1 MTTHL
6 NRFWH
11 NLRGVAM
18 IEFVLLLPLMLLIW
32 GGIVEFANIHFA
44 GRKVALATQSIADL
58 IAQERSVTIAELT
71 NLVDAGNAIMF
82 PYPTDT
88 MGYRMQSIAVDDD
101 GNIEPDPTSW
111 SFSSG
116 QAQPGAAP
124 IPAQAESLLT
134 TNDSTIYV
142 RVTYTYEPVS
152 VFGALPG
159 LSELIS
165 SITFTEEAF
174 AKPRQINKI
183 PLE

>member
-1 MTTHL
+1 
-6 NRFWH
+6 
-11 NLRGVAM
+11 M

-32 GGIVEFANIHFA
+32 GGIVEFSNIHFA

>member
-1 MTTHL
+1 
-6 NRFWH
+6 
-11 NLRGVAM
+11 M

-32 GGIVEFANIHFA
+32 GGIVEIANVHFA

-58 IAQERSVTIAELT
+58 IAQERAITIEELT

-101 GNIEPDPTSW
+101 GNIDSLPTTW
-111 SFSSG
+111 LFSSG
-116 QAQPGAAP
+116 QAQPGAAA
-124 IPAQAESLLT
+124 IPAQAETLLT

-142 RVTYTYEPVS
+142 SVIYTYEPVS

-159 LSELIS
+159 LNELIS
-165 SITFTEEAF
+165 NITFTEEAF

>member
-1 MTTHL
+1 
-6 NRFWH
+6 
-11 NLRGVAM
+11 M

-183 PLE
+183 SLE

>member
-1 MTTHL
+1 
-6 NRFWH
+6 
-11 NLRGVAM
+11 M

-142 RVTYTYEPVS
+142 RVIYTYEPVS

-174 AKPRQINKI
+174 AKPRHIKKI

>member
-1 MTTHL
+1 
-6 NRFWH
+6 
-11 NLRGVAM
+11 M

-32 GGIVEFANIHFA
+32 GGMVEFANVHFA

-58 IAQERSVTIAELT
+58 IAQERAITIEELT

-101 GNIEPDPTSW
+101 GKITGLPTTW
-111 SFSSG
+111 LFSAG
-116 QAQPGAAP
+116 QAQPGAAA
-124 IPAQAESLLT
+124 IPAQAETLLT

-142 RVTYTYEPVS
+142 SVTYTYEPVS

-159 LSELIS
+159 LNELIS
-165 SITFTEEAF
+165 NITFTEEAF

>member
-1 MTTHL
+1 
-6 NRFWH
+6 
-11 NLRGVAM
+11 M

-32 GGIVEFANIHFA
+32 GGMVEFAYVHFA

-58 IAQERSVTIAELT
+58 IAQERAITIEELT

-101 GNIEPDPTSW
+101 GKITGLPTTW
-111 SFSSG
+111 LFSAG

-124 IPAQAESLLT
+124 IPAQAEPLLT

-142 RVTYTYEPVS
+142 SVTYTYEPVS

-159 LSELIS
+159 LNELIS
-165 SITFTEEAF
+165 NITFTEEAF

>member
-1 MTTHL
+1 
-6 NRFWH
+6 
-11 NLRGVAM
+11 M

-32 GGIVEFANIHFA
+32 GGIVEFSNIHFA

-58 IAQERSVTIAELT
+58 IAQERAITIEELT

-101 GNIEPDPTSW
+101 GNIDSLPTTW
-111 SFSSG
+111 LFSSG
-116 QAQPGAAP
+116 QAQPGAAA
-124 IPAQAESLLT
+124 IPAQAETLLT
-134 TNDSTIYV
+134 TNEITIYV
-142 RVTYTYEPVS
+142 SVIYTYEPVS

-159 LSELIS
+159 LNELLGN
-165 SITFTEEAF
+165 ITFTEEAF

>member
-1 MTTHL
+1 
-6 NRFWH
+6 
-11 NLRGVAM
+11 
-18 IEFVLLLPLMLLIW
+18 
-32 GGIVEFANIHFA
+32 
-44 GRKVALATQSIADL
+44 
-58 IAQERSVTIAELT
+58 
-71 NLVDAGNAIMF
+71 
-82 PYPTDT
+82 
-88 MGYRMQSIAVDDD
+88 MQSIAVDDD

-142 RVTYTYEPVS
+142 SVIYTYEPVS

>member
-1 MTTHL
+1 
-6 NRFWH
+6 
-11 NLRGVAM
+11 M

-101 GNIEPDPTSW
+101 GNIEPDPTAW

>member
-1 MTTHL
+1 
-6 NRFWH
+6 
-11 NLRGVAM
+11 M

>member
-1 MTTHL
+1 
-6 NRFWH
+6 
-11 NLRGVAM
+11 M

-142 RVTYTYEPVS
+142 RVIYTYEPVS

>member
-1 MTTHL
+1 
-6 NRFWH
+6 
-11 NLRGVAM
+11 M

-101 GNIEPDPTSW
+101 GNINPLPTTW
-111 SFSSG
+111 LFSAG
-116 QAQPGAAP
+116 QAQPGAEP
-124 IPAQAESLLT
+124 IPPQAQTLLT

-174 AKPRQINKI
+174 AKPRKINKI

>member
-1 MTTHL
+1 
-6 NRFWH
+6 
-11 NLRGVAM
+11 M

-32 GGIVEFANIHFA
+32 GGIVEIANVHFA

-58 IAQERSVTIAELT
+58 IAQERAITIEELT
-71 NLVDAGNAIMF
+71 NLVGAGTAIMF

-101 GNIEPDPTSW
+101 GNIDSLPTTW
-111 SFSSG
+111 LFSSG
-116 QAQPGAAP
+116 QAQPGAAA
-124 IPAQAESLLT
+124 IPAQAETLLT

-142 RVTYTYEPVS
+142 SVIYTYEPVS

-159 LSELIS
+159 LNELLGN
-165 SITFTEEAF
+165 ITFTEEAF

>member
-1 MTTHL
+1 
-6 NRFWH
+6 
-11 NLRGVAM
+11 M

-174 AKPRQINKI
+174 AKPRKINKI

>member
-1 MTTHL
+1 
-6 NRFWH
+6 
-11 NLRGVAM
+11 M

-152 VFGALPG
+152 VIGALPG